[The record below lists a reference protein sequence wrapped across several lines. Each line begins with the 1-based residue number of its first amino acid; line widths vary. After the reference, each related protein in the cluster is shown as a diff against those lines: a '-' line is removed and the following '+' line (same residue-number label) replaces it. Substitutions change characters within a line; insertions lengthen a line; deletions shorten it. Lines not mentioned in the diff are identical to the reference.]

1 MQKHYPKS
9 LNQAFYRKHW
19 KLFYRLLN
27 HAFVGWFFRRL
38 LQIQLP
44 MHEKIGFLHPNGF
57 SVHEDG
63 ASFRAELWHYDHISL
78 RVYCVFGWLF
88 RLFHLFDL
96 YVANPFVPALNL
108 GFDEY
113 DDVDVTIVVA
123 GTASTGYTNYDLR
136 YSFSEIRSASG
147 NRATS
152 SNVMIARLLASRWN
166 KFCYLS
172 RGIISYNTS
181 FLTYNDIIT
190 EATLRLYLV
199 HPVNYTSTLAN
210 DNLVITSHDKIT
222 SLALY
227 DNDITNDD
235 FGISHFGNIIFSEL
249 SWSNYVLFSPATY
262 HFNLNQDGIDY
273 IYRHRHTAFGLMIKL
288 DLQNTDPS
296 GIDMAQGDQTYYTI
310 QIPSTGSSFTVR
322 YTSLENQIVMI
333 M

>member
-1 MQKHYPKS
+1 MC
-9 LNQAFYRKHW
+9 
-19 KLFYRLLN
+19 
-27 HAFVGWFFRRL
+27 
-38 LQIQLP
+38 
-44 MHEKIGFLHPNGF
+44 EKIGFLHPNGF
-57 SVHEDG
+57 SVHEGG

-78 RVYCVFGWLF
+78 RVYRVFGWLF

-96 YVANPFVPALNL
+96 YVANSLVPALNL

-123 GTASTGYTNYDLR
+123 GSASTGFINYDYW

-147 NRATS
+147 NNAS
-152 SNVMIARLLASRWN
+152 SLNMMIARLLASQWN

-172 RGIISYNTS
+172 RGIISYNTG

-190 EATLRLYLV
+190 AATLRLYLV
-199 HPVNYTSTLAN
+199 NPVNYTSSLAN

-222 SLALY
+222 SLALE

-235 FGISHFGNIIFSEL
+235 FGISHFGNTIFSEL
-249 SWSNYVLFSPATY
+249 SWSNYLLFAPANY
-262 HFNLNQDGIDY
+262 HFNLNQAGIDY
-273 IYRHRHTAFGLMIKL
+273 IYRRRHTAFGLMIKL

-296 GIDMAQGDQTYYTI
+296 GIDIAQGDETYYTI
-310 QIPSTGSSFTVR
+310 QIPSIGSSFTVS
-322 YTSLENQIVMI
+322 YTSFENQIVMI

>member
-19 KLFYRLLN
+19 KLFSRLLN

-44 MHEKIGFLHPNGF
+44 MREKIGFLHPNGF
-57 SVHEDG
+57 SVHEGG

-78 RVYCVFGWLF
+78 RVYRVFGWLF

-96 YVANPFVPALNL
+96 YVANPLVPALNL

-113 DDVDVTIVVA
+113 DDVDSTTVVA
-123 GTASTGYTNYDLR
+123 GTASTGHIDYDLW

-147 NRATS
+147 TGAS
-152 SNVMIARLLASRWN
+152 SLNLMNAHLVASRWN

-190 EATLRLYLV
+190 AASLRLYLV

-222 SLALY
+222 SLALEN
-227 DNDITNDD
+227 NDITNDD
-235 FGISHFGNIIFSEL
+235 FGISHFGNTIFSEL
-249 SWSNYVLFSPATY
+249 SWSNYVLFSPDTY
-262 HFNLNQDGIDY
+262 HFDLNQDGIDY

-296 GIDMAQGDQTYYTI
+296 SIGIGKGYQTHYVI

-322 YTSLENQIVMI
+322 YTSFENRIVMI